1 MNSELVLA
9 EDYLIYNSIRSDFD
23 DQMILGD
30 FCLPN
35 LEGQLF
41 VEYENSAAPMEEKA
55 EKRRRGRPRNCT
67 TSKQSF
73 QERKNQINQR
83 ERKRMKDMSRYRQG
97 FFSAL
102 TLVFL
107 EFVFFQPCQFPIFT
121 EPMTG

>member
-1 MNSELVLA
+1 MNSEFVLA

-30 FCLPN
+30 FYLPN

-55 EKRRRGRPRNCT
+55 EKRRRGRPRNYT
-67 TSKQSF
+67 ASKQSI

-107 EFVFFQPCQFPIFT
+107 EFFSNLVNFLFLQSL
-121 EPMTG
+121 